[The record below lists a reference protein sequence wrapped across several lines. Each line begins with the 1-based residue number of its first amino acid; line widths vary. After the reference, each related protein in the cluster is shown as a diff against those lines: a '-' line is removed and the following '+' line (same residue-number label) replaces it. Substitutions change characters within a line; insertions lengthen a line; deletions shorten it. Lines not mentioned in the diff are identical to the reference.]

1 MSEATRAENVAP
13 KPYDLEAHYQE
24 LEQKITAAGI
34 PADLGRVRAAF
45 ECADRAHSGQ
55 KRRDGSPYV
64 SHCIAAAIITAE
76 MGLDE
81 DSIIAALLHDTI
93 EDTSLTHE
101 DIARSFGTSVADIV
115 EGVTKLTRVQYT
127 SVEEQQMEN
136 MRKMLLAMA
145 KDIRVILIKIA
156 DRTHNMR
163 TMEYQSTDKQ
173 RQKSLET
180 MEIYAPIAHR
190 LGMQRMK
197 WELEDLSLKYL
208 DPTAFNEITHSLEE
222 KSKEY
227 GSFME
232 RIQKQIEGKLTED
245 HIPFR
250 RVYGRMKHPYSIYRK
265 MYAQSKTM
273 DEVFDLF
280 AFRVIVDTVAD
291 CYNVLGVIHDLYRPV
306 LGRFKDYIGTP
317 KPNGYQSLH
326 TVVTDKAGRP
336 IEIQIRTRAM
346 HEFAELGVAAHWRYK
361 EAGNSLGASAADE
374 QRVAWLRQLL
384 AWRSDMTKPEGGE
397 AVQDDHV
404 YCLTPQGRV
413 VELPQGATP
422 VDFAYLVHTELGHR
436 MKGAKVDG
444 VMVALNYKLQTGQT
458 VEIIAGKVGQPSRD
472 WLNPELGY
480 AASPRTRNKVR
491 QWFNAQLTQR
501 QIAEGRERIDK
512 ELARLGKTAVKLE
525 ALAKRLGFDS
535 VDNLCLSFAKDE
547 LSITALQ
554 QAVMPEK
561 EAPKEEE
568 PSLVSAAKPTK
579 ASGQVLVVG
588 VDSLLT
594 QLARCCHP
602 VPPDEIVGYVTRGR
616 GVTIHRADCPN
627 LKQLSEEDHER
638 LIEVSWGKARADSV
652 YPAELLIVANE
663 RLGLLK
669 DLSEIFVREKHRVTG
684 LSTQVIKG
692 DTHMRFKIET
702 PSTEGLKRVLALIRE
717 VPGVLW
723 AKRI

>member
-1 MSEATRAENVAP
+1 MTTEAAAPTIDVNLARTLAEPLYKNVTLSTGENA
-13 KPYDLEAHYQE
+13 LAHADGIAEILRGFRNDPELVAAAYLFCVPAIVQNSGEWIEKSFGANVDRLVQE
-24 LEQKITAAGI
+24 LGRINDLSNRTRGEDAARTDPETA
-34 PADLGRVRAAF
+34 
-45 ECADRAHSGQ
+45 
-55 KRRDGSPYV
+55 RR
-64 SHCIAAAIITAE
+64 
-76 MGLDE
+76 
-81 DSIIAALLHDTI
+81 
-93 EDTSLTHE
+93 
-101 DIARSFGTSVADIV
+101 
-115 EGVTKLTRVQYT
+115 
-127 SVEEQQMEN
+127 
-136 MRKMLLAMA
+136 MLLAMC
-145 KDIRVILIKIA
+145 KDLRVVLLKLA
-156 DRTHNMR
+156 SRLQTLR
-163 TMEYQSTDKQ
+163 WFASSKGEQSRAYGEDT
-173 RQKSLET
+173 LAL
-180 MEIYAPIAHR
+180 YAPLANR
-190 LGMQRMK
+190 LGIWQIK
-197 WELEDLSLKYL
+197 WELEDLSLRFTRPEEYHAIARELEGNRAERIELINKAVARIQEL
-208 DPTAFNEITHSLEE
+208 LRQNHITADVSGRPKHIYSIWKKMQRKHLRFDQLFDIRAVRIIVGTVEE
-222 KSKEY
+222 CYTVLSIVQEEFPILSKEY
-227 GSFME
+227 
-232 RIQKQIEGKLTED
+232 D
-245 HIPFR
+245 
-250 RVYGRMKHPYSIYRK
+250 
-265 MYAQSKTM
+265 
-273 DEVFDLF
+273 
-280 AFRVIVDTVAD
+280 
-291 CYNVLGVIHDLYRPV
+291 
-306 LGRFKDYIGTP
+306 DYIANP

>member
-1 MSEATRAENVAP
+1 MTTEAQMPAIDVNLARTMAEPLYKDLTLSTGETAMAHADGIAEILRGFRNDPELVAAAYLFCVPSVLQNSGDWIEKSFGANVNR
-13 KPYDLEAHYQE
+13 LVQE
-24 LEQKITAAGI
+24 LGRINDLSNRTRGEDAARTD
-34 PADLGRVRAAF
+34 P
-45 ECADRAHSGQ
+45 ETM
-55 KRRDGSPYV
+55 RR
-64 SHCIAAAIITAE
+64 
-76 MGLDE
+76 
-81 DSIIAALLHDTI
+81 
-93 EDTSLTHE
+93 
-101 DIARSFGTSVADIV
+101 
-115 EGVTKLTRVQYT
+115 
-127 SVEEQQMEN
+127 
-136 MRKMLLAMA
+136 MLLAMC
-145 KDIRVILIKIA
+145 KDLRVVLLKLASRLQTLRWYASSKREGCAAYGA
-156 DRTHNMR
+156 DT
-163 TMEYQSTDKQ
+163 
-173 RQKSLET
+173 LAL
-180 MEIYAPIAHR
+180 YAPLANR
-190 LGMQRMK
+190 LGIWQIK
-197 WELEDLSLKYL
+197 WELEDLSLRFTRPEEYHAIARELEGNRAERIELINKAVARIQELLRANKIEAEVSGRPKHIYSIWKKMQRKHL
-208 DPTAFNEITHSLEE
+208 RFDQLFDIRAVRIIVGTVEECYTVLSIVQEAFPIL
-222 KSKEY
+222 SKEY
-227 GSFME
+227 
-232 RIQKQIEGKLTED
+232 D
-245 HIPFR
+245 
-250 RVYGRMKHPYSIYRK
+250 
-265 MYAQSKTM
+265 
-273 DEVFDLF
+273 
-280 AFRVIVDTVAD
+280 
-291 CYNVLGVIHDLYRPV
+291 
-306 LGRFKDYIGTP
+306 DYIANP

-326 TVVTDKAGRP
+326 TVVTDAGGRP

-361 EAGNSLGASAADE
+361 EAGNSLGASSADE

-384 AWRSDMTKPEGGE
+384 AWRSDMAAPEGGE

-444 VMVALNYKLQTGQT
+444 NMVALNYKLQTGQT
-458 VEIIAGKVGQPSRD
+458 VEIIAGKVGKPSSD

-501 QIAEGRERIDK
+501 LTAEGRERIDK

-535 VDNLCLSFAKDE
+535 VDELCLSFAKE
-547 LSITALQ
+547 EVTLTALQ

-561 EAPKEEE
+561 EAVKEEE
-568 PSLVSAAKPTK
+568 PTLVNAAKPSK

-616 GVTIHRADCPN
+616 GVTIHRTDCPN

-638 LIEVSWGKARADSV
+638 LIEVSWGKARGDTV

-669 DLSEIFVREKHRVTG
+669 DLSEVFVREKHRVTG
-684 LSTQVIKG
+684 LNTQMIKG
-692 DTHMRFKIET
+692 DTHLRFKVET
-702 PSTEGLKRVLALIRE
+702 HSTESLKRVLALIRE

-723 AKRI
+723 AKRL